1 VNLQHRYVD
10 FDDVRLHYVEAGD
23 GPLMLFVHGFPEFWG
38 AWQNQL
44 GEFSKDHRAVALDM
58 RGHNLSGKPPGV
70 KAYRP
75 KHLVADLRRLIDH
88 LGGRPALVVAH
99 DWGGAAAWNLAAAH
113 PEYIEKL
120 IIINSPH
127 PVTFARELRD
137 SPAQQQASA
146 YMNWLRRPGA
156 AQKLLENDCARLAAM
171 LSQSSA
177 DPRWLTSE
185 RLARYR
191 EAWTQPGALQ
201 ASLNFYRAS
210 PLHPATPEEPG
221 AAGLALKPEDFTVR
235 VPTLVIWG
243 ERDTALLPGLLDG
256 LAALVPQLTL
266 KRIPD
271 GSHWVIH
278 ERPEEVNRMIRE
290 FIENRACP
298 RSPSTPSK
306 NSSNGSARKSPPA
319 TG

>member
-1 VNLQHRYVD
+1 MSQLQHHYLD
-10 FDDVRLHYVEAGD
+10 LDDIRLHYVDAGD
-23 GPLMLFVHGFPEFWG
+23 GPLVLFIHGFPEFWY
-38 AWQNQL
+38 AWQEQM
-44 GEFSKDHRAVALDM
+44 EAFSRDHRAVALDM
-58 RGHNLSGKPPGV
+58 RGHNLSGKPTDV

-88 LGGRPALVVAH
+88 LGGRPCIVVAH

-113 PEYIEKL
+113 PEYLEKL
-120 IIINSPH
+120 VIINSPH

-156 AQKLLENDCARLAAM
+156 AEKLLENDCARLAGM
-171 LSQSSA
+171 FSQSTA
-177 DPRWLTSE
+177 DPRWLTAE
-185 RLARYR
+185 LLARYR
-191 EAWTQPGALQ
+191 EAWTQPGAMD

-221 AAGLALKPEDFTVR
+221 AAALDLRPEDFTVR

-256 LAALVPQLTL
+256 LEAMVPQLTV
-266 KRIPD
+266 KRIHD
-271 GSHWVIH
+271 ASHWVIH
-278 ERPEEVNRMIRE
+278 ERPEEVSRLIRE
-290 FIENRACP
+290 FIEMN
-298 RSPSTPSK
+298 
-306 NSSNGSARKSPPA
+306 
-319 TG
+319 